1 MIDFA
6 FLSDTMLKL
15 LAALPTTLSLFFFSL
30 SLGLLLS
37 LGVVAMRVSRWPF
50 LSYPARFYIMLFR
63 GTPLLIQMFLIYYGL
78 GQFPAV
84 RASFMWDVLRSPYGC
99 AVVALAMCTA
109 GYTAEIIR
117 GGLQSVPQG
126 QIEAGLAVGMN
137 RWTLLWRV
145 IAPVTLRQT
154 LPSYST
160 EAVLMLKSTAIAS
173 LVTVWDVTGIAQQI
187 IQRTYRTMEV
197 FLCAALI
204 YLVLN
209 FLIVRA
215 MAWVEYR
222 LSPHLRERPTQRA
235 TTVSAQTPPS
245 L

>member
-6 FLSDTMLKL
+6 FLGDTMLKL
-15 LAALPTTLSLFFFSL
+15 LAALPTTLSLFCFSL

-63 GTPLLIQMFLIYYGL
+63 GTPLLVQMFLIYYGL
-78 GQFPAV
+78 GQFSAI
-84 RASFMWDVLRSPYGC
+84 RSSFMWEVLRSPYGC

-117 GGLQSVPQG
+117 GGLLSVPHG
-126 QIEAGLAVGMN
+126 QIEAGLAVGMS

-145 IAPVTLRQT
+145 IGPVTLRQA

-160 EAVLMLKSTAIAS
+160 EAVLMVKSTAIAS

-209 FLIVRA
+209 FLIVRI
-215 MAWVEYR
+215 MGWVEYR
-222 LSPHLRERPTQRA
+222 LSPHLRERPQQRVA
-235 TTVSAQTPPS
+235 TPAAETPPS